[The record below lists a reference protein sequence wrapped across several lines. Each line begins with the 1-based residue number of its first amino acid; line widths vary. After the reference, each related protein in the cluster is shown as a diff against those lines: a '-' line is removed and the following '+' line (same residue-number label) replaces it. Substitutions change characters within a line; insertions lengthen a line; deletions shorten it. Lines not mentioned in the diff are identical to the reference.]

1 MYNHEMEINVNY
13 EKIKVKCTNDVVAW
27 RNTLLLLY
35 HYSGRRESLWRLA
48 RLSWPTPQSPW
59 LFWEGLEAT
68 LSGQARQH
76 SGCWPFDRLLLGPAC
91 LDYTGELGLVSE

>member
-1 MYNHEMEINVNY
+1 MYNHEMEININY

-48 RLSWPTPQSPW
+48 RLSWPTPPVS
-59 LFWEGLEAT
+59 LVI
-68 LSGQARQH
+68 
-76 SGCWPFDRLLLGPAC
+76 LGRFGGHP
-91 LDYTGELGLVSE
+91 